1 MTDTKA
7 DDLVTEAMMDVAAA
21 AFENSDATH
30 DGTLDDGLR
39 AALRAVAPMI
49 AARAFEQCRHIPG
62 LEGKFAWRVGAR
74 DEREACAKIAEQH
87 GEASHDV
94 GYFGVSNAAASIAA
108 AIRARGETP

>member
-1 MTDTKA
+1 
-7 DDLVTEAMMDVAAA
+7 MMDVAAA

-49 AARAFEQCRHIPG
+49 AARARAQTNEASFGELQA
-62 LEGKFAWRVGAR
+62 AWVHRLNSVVAA
-74 DEREACAKIAEQH
+74 EREACAKLVREFGDTPMLNHIA
-87 GEASHDV
+87 
-94 GYFGVSNAAASIAA
+94 N